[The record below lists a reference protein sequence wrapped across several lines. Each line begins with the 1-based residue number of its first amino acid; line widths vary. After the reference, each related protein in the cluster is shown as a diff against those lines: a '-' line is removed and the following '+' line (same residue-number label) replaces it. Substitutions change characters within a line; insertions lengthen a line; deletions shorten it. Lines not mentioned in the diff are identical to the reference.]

1 MIKKILIVGLGS
13 IGKRHLQLARE
24 QFPKAE
30 IKVLRHKTTEE
41 VPDYSNGC
49 LNSIEDAIQ
58 FAPQIAVVANPSTL
72 HLPIAQALAEI
83 GTHLLIE
90 KPLSN
95 STEGVRKLIETCDVG
110 QNTLFVGY
118 NLRYSPSLKFFKEK
132 VIDGII
138 GNTLSVRSEVGQYL
152 PAWRPGSDYRVG
164 VSASERLGGGVL
176 LELSHELDYLQ
187 WVFGEIDWVRASLS
201 RQSTLEIDVEDTAH
215 LILGFTRR
223 SEISQLIGSLNM
235 DFIRHDETRV
245 CTVLGDYG
253 SLRWDGIAGVVS
265 KLDKGESTWKEI
277 FRHTPTR
284 NETYVE
290 EWLDFIDCIT
300 TGNRPANSGMSSL
313 RTLEVIESI
322 RISAKTGVE
331 VAIGK

>member
-1 MIKKILIVGLGS
+1 MIEKILIVGLGS

-24 QFPKAE
+24 LFPKAE

-49 LNSIEDAIQ
+49 INSIEDAIH
-58 FAPQIAVVANPSTL
+58 FAPQIAVVANPSSL

-95 STEGVRKLIETCDVG
+95 STEGVRKLIETCDAG
-110 QNTLFVGY
+110 ENTLFVGY
-118 NLRYSPSLKFFKEK
+118 NLRYSRSLKFFKEK

-138 GNTLSVRSEVGQYL
+138 GNILSVRSEVGQYL
-152 PAWRPGSDYRVG
+152 PAWRPGSDYRLG

-187 WVFGEIDWVRASLS
+187 WIFGEIDWVRASLS

-215 LILGFTRR
+215 LILGFSRR

-235 DFIRHDETRV
+235 DYIRHDETRV

-253 SLRWDGIAGVVS
+253 SLRWNGITGVVS

-284 NETYVE
+284 NETYAE
-290 EWLDFIDCIT
+290 EWLDFIDCIN
-300 TGNRPANSGMSSL
+300 TGNQPANSGVCSL
-313 RTLEVIESI
+313 RILEVIESI
-322 RISAKTGVE
+322 RISAKTGIE